1 MFIRNEVDERGARG
15 LFTRRAAIL
24 TLAQAVGFAVL
35 GGRLYQ
41 LQVMEENRF
50 APLADDN
57 RTTRYAL
64 APMRGLI
71 YDRAGRVL
79 ADNIE
84 DFRLM
89 LTPSL
94 VSGSVD
100 TVLADIAQVIDVPRE
115 DLDVLSRRA
124 RRQSPNIPIV
134 VATKLT
140 FEQVARLSVL
150 APQLPGTSTELVGQR
165 RYFHGR
171 AMGHLVGHVGSV
183 ERFALDD
190 DPVLRLPGMRIGKI
204 GVERGMEE
212 RLRGAGGYVKR
223 EIDARGRVVRDLERK
238 EPNRGDDIALT
249 IDTELQQ
256 KVLST
261 ISGIRRGAA
270 VAMRCDTGHVMAMA
284 SWPTA
289 DITDIGD
296 GVTQAEWQKLSRQRG
311 DPLFNRTI
319 RGLYPPGS
327 TFKMI
332 TLLAAL
338 EAGEVTLGERIRCR
352 GTYEYSGHKYRCW
365 NRSGHGPCNGHRAL
379 RESCDVYFYEI
390 AKRVGI
396 EKIAAMAERF
406 GLGQTYDNA
415 GIAYQKK
422 GIVPTPAWK
431 RGRLSKQWYRGETLL
446 AGIGQGFVSATP
458 LQLAVMTARLAT
470 GRAVTPQLVLGDGN
484 GPVDAS
490 AFPRIDVKPV
500 HLAAVRR
507 AMRAVVHEGR
517 GTGKRARLDGLE
529 VAGKTGTSQVA
540 RLSARRSRKWLA
552 WKYRDHALFVSY
564 VPYDAPKFAV
574 SVIVEHGGSG
584 GKTAAPLARR
594 IMNLLLDY
602 DRTAKAPFRVGASND
617 AAKRL
622 GPEGNRG

>member
-50 APLADDN
+50 APLADEN

-115 DLDVLSRRA
+115 DLAALSRRA

-238 EPNRGDDIALT
+238 EPNRGDD
-249 IDTELQQ
+249 
-256 KVLST
+256 
-261 ISGIRRGAA
+261 
-270 VAMRCDTGHVMAMA
+270 
-284 SWPTA
+284 
-289 DITDIGD
+289 
-296 GVTQAEWQKLSRQRG
+296 
-311 DPLFNRTI
+311 
-319 RGLYPPGS
+319 
-327 TFKMI
+327 
-332 TLLAAL
+332 
-338 EAGEVTLGERIRCR
+338 
-352 GTYEYSGHKYRCW
+352 
-365 NRSGHGPCNGHRAL
+365 
-379 RESCDVYFYEI
+379 
-390 AKRVGI
+390 
-396 EKIAAMAERF
+396 
-406 GLGQTYDNA
+406 
-415 GIAYQKK
+415 
-422 GIVPTPAWK
+422 
-431 RGRLSKQWYRGETLL
+431 
-446 AGIGQGFVSATP
+446 
-458 LQLAVMTARLAT
+458 
-470 GRAVTPQLVLGDGN
+470 
-484 GPVDAS
+484 
-490 AFPRIDVKPV
+490 
-500 HLAAVRR
+500 
-507 AMRAVVHEGR
+507 
-517 GTGKRARLDGLE
+517 
-529 VAGKTGTSQVA
+529 
-540 RLSARRSRKWLA
+540 
-552 WKYRDHALFVSY
+552 
-564 VPYDAPKFAV
+564 
-574 SVIVEHGGSG
+574 
-584 GKTAAPLARR
+584 
-594 IMNLLLDY
+594 
-602 DRTAKAPFRVGASND
+602 
-617 AAKRL
+617 
-622 GPEGNRG
+622 